1 MTKSRELFLGAAW
14 MLKYYSV
21 FDLDSRKIGMAK
33 NIDNPTL
40 QTVLDKARGTATEA
54 PKEVVNPD
62 E

>member
-1 MTKSRELFLGAAW
+1 